1 MSTKDEI
8 QSAADQIKAA
18 VNDNVN
24 AAMSRVIQARD
35 RATQVIAEMQTKMDR
50 NSQRFSNALR
60 DADDLEG
67 VVARLRKDVETVR
80 NLLGDVRDDADEL
93 AAIIGQVVTLK
104 SDQTH
109 KMTAAEVAGSGYVRC
124 VWMVEGGFHS
134 EAIPFAALRADAP
147 AAAKRAPARKTSTRA
162 RK

>member
-8 QSAADQIKAA
+8 QSAVDQIKAA

-24 AAMSRVIQARD
+24 AAMSRVIDARD
-35 RATQVIAEMQTKMDR
+35 RATRAFGDVEAKMDR

-80 NLLGDVRDDADEL
+80 NLLGDVRDDAGEL

-109 KMTAAEVAGSGYVRC
+109 QMTAAEVAGSGYVRC

-147 AAAKRAPARKTSTRA
+147 PAAKRAPARKTSTRA